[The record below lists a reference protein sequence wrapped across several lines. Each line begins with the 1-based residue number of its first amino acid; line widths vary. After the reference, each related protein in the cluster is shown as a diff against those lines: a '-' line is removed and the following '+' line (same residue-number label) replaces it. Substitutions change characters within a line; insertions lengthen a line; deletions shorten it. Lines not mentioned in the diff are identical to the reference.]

1 MSKHVFA
8 ALLIMV
14 FIAGNIT
21 AQNKG
26 SITGKITDKQNNE
39 ELIGANILVS
49 GTSIGASTDIDGIY
63 AIKNLD
69 PGVYE
74 LKVSYISYQTLV
86 IKDVK
91 VEAGKETRLNI
102 SMVSSATQL
111 EEVVV
116 TAEAMRNSEAA
127 VLKIQKNSINIV
139 DGISAELIKKNNS
152 SDGTDILKTMTGVT
166 ISEGKYAY
174 IRGIGDRYNNT
185 LLNGANLPST
195 DPEKKSFSY
204 DIFPASLIENVVT
217 AKTFTPDKPADF
229 SGGLVQIQTLEF
241 PQSFF
246 WDFSYSAGYNQSN
259 NLATF
264 KGYQSG
270 ASDWLGQDDGTRSLP
285 SLVPGFKLTPGN
297 FSGMNADSALRV
309 IGLGFKNNW
318 DLKDT
323 KSMVNG
329 SYKLSIGDKYE
340 FGGNTLGLVG
350 SLSYAS
356 SFDVKN
362 LEKSAY
368 TYEGLRY
375 EYSGSTYNYSVV
387 WGALANISFKTSTN
401 DKISFKNI
409 YNQSGDDEVTLYKG
423 DYYAYSQYRETNN
436 LKFVSRILRSHQL
449 IGEHRF
455 NLLNGINLEW
465 NTNFAKSFRDEPDNR
480 RYIYSKN
487 NDDPEEPLRF
497 QLDQSLASRFFSD
510 LEDENTGANISITMK
525 PFAERNMPTVK
536 FGAGYDNKG
545 RSFNARSFGF
555 KNIPGGN
562 FFREDTIL
570 QRSVEEIFKPEN
582 FDNRFIQIV
591 EITKPSDSYS
601 SEQSVFASYMMFD
614 WEVIDKVRLIFGAR
628 LENSQQ
634 RLMSRSQTDQ
644 PVEINNNN
652 SDLLPALSITYLFN
666 DITNFRFA
674 YSKTLAR
681 PEFRELAPFS
691 YFDFLANELVI
702 GNESLRRTMISNFD
716 FRYELFM
723 GPGEL
728 LALSVYYKSF
738 TDPIEQIL
746 TASSALEPIRSYK
759 NADKAENYG
768 FEMELRKSLGFISD
782 YISNF
787 SLVGNLSLISSK
799 ITLGNSGVEG
809 FQTSERPL
817 QGQANYIL
825 NAGLY
830 YDDYQNGINSSLT
843 FNKVGDRISKV
854 GTTDIGDIIQKSR
867 DQIDFSFSKRIFKN
881 FAVKAVVKDILAQDY
896 NFVQK
901 TPFGEKVVE
910 EYNTDMSFSLGLS
923 LAF

>member
-1 MSKHVFA
+1 MSKRVYA
-8 ALLIMV
+8 ALLAILIM
-14 FIAGNIT
+14 AGT
-21 AQNKG
+21 GFAQNKG
-26 SITGKITDKQNNE
+26 SVTGKITDKQTNE

-49 GTSIGASTDIDGIY
+49 GTAIGASTDIDGVYSIR
-63 AIKNLD
+63 NLE
-69 PGVYE
+69 PGNYE
-74 LKVSYISYQTLV
+74 LKVSYISYQTLI

-91 VEAGKETRLNI
+91 IEAGKEAQLNI
-102 SMVSSATQL
+102 SMVTSATQL

-166 ISEGKYAY
+166 ISDGKYAY

-241 PQSFF
+241 PQAFF
-246 WDFSYSAGYNQSN
+246 WDFSYSAGYNESN
-259 NLATF
+259 NLASF
-264 KGYQSG
+264 MGYQSG
-270 ASDWLGQDDGTRSLP
+270 SQDWLGQDDGTRALP

-297 FSGMNADSALRV
+297 FNGVNSDSALKV

-318 DLKDT
+318 DLKDK

-340 FGGNTLGLVG
+340 FDGNTLGLVG

-356 SFDVKN
+356 SFDIKS
-362 LEKSAY
+362 LEKRAY

-375 EYSGSTYNYSVV
+375 EYGGSTYNYSVV
-387 WGALANISFKTSTN
+387 WGALANISFKTAN
-401 DKISFKNI
+401 KDKISFKNI
-409 YNQSGDDEVTLYKG
+409 YNQSGDDEVTQYKG
-423 DYYAYSQYRETNN
+423 DYLIYGQYRETNN

-465 NTNFAKSFRDEPDNR
+465 NTSFAKSFRDEPDNR

-510 LEDENTGANISITMK
+510 LDDENTGANFSVTMK
-525 PFAERNMPTVK
+525 PFAERNMPTLK
-536 FGAGYDNKG
+536 FGLGYDDKN

-555 KNIPGGN
+555 KNIPGGS
-562 FFREDTIL
+562 FFREDTVL
-570 QRSVEEIFKPEN
+570 QRSVEEIFQPEN
-582 FDNRFIQIV
+582 FENRFIQIV

-601 SEQSVFASYMMFD
+601 SEQSVFASYLMFD
-614 WEVIDKVRLIFGAR
+614 WEVIDKVRMIFGAR

-634 RLMSRSQTDQ
+634 RLLSKSQTDQ
-644 PVEINNNN
+644 PVSIDNAN
-652 SDLLPALSITYLFN
+652 SDILPAVSITYLFN

-674 YSKTLAR
+674 FSKTLAR

-702 GNESLRRTMISNFD
+702 GNESLRRTTVTNYD

-728 LALSVYYKSF
+728 LALSLYYKSF
-738 TDPIEQIL
+738 VDPIEQIL

-768 FEMELRKSLGFISD
+768 FEMELRKSMGFISD
-782 YISNF
+782 YISNL

-799 ITLGNSGVEG
+799 ITLGSSGIEG

-825 NAGLY
+825 NVGFY
-830 YDDYQNGINSSLT
+830 YDDFQNGINSSLT
-843 FNKVGDRISKV
+843 YNKVGDRINKV

-867 DQIDFSFSKRIFKN
+867 DQIDFSFSKKIFKN
-881 FAVKAVVKDILAQDY
+881 LAVKAAAKDLLAQDY

-910 EYNTDMSFSLGLS
+910 EYKTNISFSLGMS
-923 LAF
+923 FAF